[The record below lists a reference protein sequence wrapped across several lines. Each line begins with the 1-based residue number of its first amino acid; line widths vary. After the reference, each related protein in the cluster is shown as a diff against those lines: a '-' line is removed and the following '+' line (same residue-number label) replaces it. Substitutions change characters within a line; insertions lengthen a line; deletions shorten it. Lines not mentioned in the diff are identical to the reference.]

1 MVLLDLKQGDN
12 VAYRDGV
19 VFGKLGQGVHRVGR
33 DNPVDILAGQYM
45 FYPIYRET
53 SLRWC

>member
-12 VAYRDGV
+12 VGYQDGV

-45 FYPIYRET
+45 F
-53 SLRWC
+53 